1 MHDNSLAKDLAPVP
15 NCKLRLLQVGSIRVG
30 LFEDQITT
38 IAEWSEPAPLPFA
51 PDSVLGVVCIQGR
64 MFTVLALAHLLGVNK
79 ADEPN
84 ESGRLSS
91 RQFIVALR
99 GDEQLALAVDGSQET
114 IEVSPTAIRSAEE
127 SSLQLFLGTVS
138 QAGQDVQVLDVK
150 ELFPFVI
157 QGRERRR
164 RRL

>member
-1 MHDNSLAKDLAPVP
+1 MHGNSLTKDLAPVP
-15 NCKLRLLQVGSIRVG
+15 NCKLRLLQVGSIRLA

-51 PDSVLGVVCIQGR
+51 PDSVIGVVCIQGR
-64 MFTVLALAHLLGVNK
+64 MFTVLDLTDLLGGNK
-79 ADEPN
+79 ADETN
-84 ESGRLSS
+84 EPGRP

-99 GDEQLALAVDGSQET
+99 GDEQLALAVNASRET
-114 IEVSPTAIRSAEE
+114 IEVSPAAMRSAEE
-127 SSLQLFLGTVS
+127 SSVQLFLGTVA

-157 QGRERRR
+157 KGRERRHR
-164 RRL
+164 RRD